1 MKKRVIAFGILA
13 VGLLVLAAIF
23 IFPNVHQKEKPSII
37 SKATLE
43 KVINVSNL
51 STFESV
57 YNGVAKVMNQKDP
70 QEIDYYV
77 SYEAKVKTGIDFEKV
92 QIEIDEENKMISVK
106 LPKVKITEVE
116 VAMESLDYIF
126 INDNANTSTISAEAY
141 KRCIED
147 ATMESNKESAI
158 YELAAENAR
167 SVIEALIKPFVESLD
182 SEYRLDIH

>member
-51 STFESV
+51 SAFESV
-57 YNGVAKVMNQKDP
+57 YNGVAKGMNQKDP

-77 SYEAKVKTGIDFEKV
+77 SKT
-92 QIEIDEENKMISVK
+92 SH
-106 LPKVKITEVE
+106 T
-116 VAMESLDYIF
+116 
-126 INDNANTSTISAEAY
+126 
-141 KRCIED
+141 
-147 ATMESNKESAI
+147 
-158 YELAAENAR
+158 
-167 SVIEALIKPFVESLD
+167 
-182 SEYRLDIH
+182 